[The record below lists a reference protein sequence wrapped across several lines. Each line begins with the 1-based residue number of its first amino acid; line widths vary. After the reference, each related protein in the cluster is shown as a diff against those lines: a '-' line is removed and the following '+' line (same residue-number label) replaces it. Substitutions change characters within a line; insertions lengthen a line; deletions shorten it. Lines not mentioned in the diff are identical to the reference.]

1 MRSLALLCLVA
12 GALTAFAQPSIEF
25 TTAGKLAYSPDA
37 RGNQVIDF
45 SSAGYGGGASLPIV
59 PAKIFVPAGGG
70 HDRERIQAALDLVSA
85 MRPDAGGFRGAVL
98 LSPGVFTID
107 TSLRIAASGVVL
119 RGSGSGE
126 NGTVLR
132 ATGVSR
138 RTLIEIAGHGDRIE
152 IPGSRQTVTDAYAPV
167 GATAITVADASGF
180 HARDRIVVLRP
191 STAAWISLLRM
202 DQFQGWRANERL
214 HWLPGS
220 RDIAWDR
227 VVTGVE
233 GNRVLFDAPLTTALD
248 REYGGGFVYRYD
260 APGRIHHSGI
270 ENLRLVSDYD
280 RARPKDEDHSWVA
293 ISLDHV
299 ENAWVRQVA
308 ALHFVAYAFLA
319 QADAKW
325 ITIED
330 CDALDPIGEDAAY
343 RGRAF
348 HTAGQ
353 LTLFERCHS
362 RRGRQ
367 DFTTGFAAA
376 GPIVFLDC
384 TSEESRN
391 YSGPLDSWA
400 SGVLYDNVKIR
411 GNALRLVNRGT
422 DDQGAGWAA
431 ANSILWN
438 CEATDI
444 EVQNPPGAYNQSY
457 GCRGSMPSNEKTASG
472 NPYTDFGRGNPIEPA
487 SLYRQQLAE
496 RSAVAETLP
505 IPASS
510 AGVPP
515 LSVAQLTAFLTREA
529 AQKPAASGKPL
540 RIENGRFTIGGQP
553 AWTTRVAFQF
563 YLGQTVPTLA
573 ARVGG
578 AITRFTPGR
587 TGTGLTDDLE
597 AFAASLSPGAAFY
610 HYYGLWYDRRRV
622 NHNFD
627 GSAERRTGDAWAP
640 FLEQP
645 WARSGQGKAWDGLS
659 KYDLARFNP
668 WFFERV
674 KEFADICDRRG
685 LILHHFFYLQHN
697 LAETQAHYAD
707 FPWRPMNAIQATGL
721 PERNPAA
728 NTFYDV
734 ANPVRRQLHQLYI
747 RKCLNTLRDNTNV
760 VYDLDPEYSAP
771 LPFVRFWLDT
781 IAQWEKENGK
791 RVFIALQ
798 IPKAEI
804 DTLLRDPVYR
814 PMIAAMAFQGW
825 NYRPDGT
832 LFAIPAGVNK
842 APREL
847 EPAILTEA
855 DLAALRQQIRDPQYL
870 DTANIIYAPETQQ
883 AIRRLRQSTQPMRY
897 RALREYCD
905 QFPGLVVIGQND
917 EHPQLT
923 AALEKSV
930 PAALRAR
937 TKPAPLLRTHPD
949 TAWSMAA
956 PGETYLIYSM
966 AGAPVEL
973 DLSADS
979 GTYSVTWIGASGPQP
994 GSQTIRGG
1002 TVVELAPPQTGQP
1015 WIAWLKR
1022 GTA

>member
-1 MRSLALLCLVA
+1 MRPSTLLSLVA
-12 GALTAFAQPSIEF
+12 GALTAFAQPSVRL
-25 TTAGKLAYSPDA
+25 TADGHLVYTPDA
-37 RGNQVIDF
+37 RGNQVLDF
-45 SSAGYGGGASLPIV
+45 SSAGYGGGVSLPIV
-59 PAKIFVPAGGG
+59 PARIFVPSGAG
-70 HDRERIQAALDLVSA
+70 HDRERIQALIDLVSA
-85 MRPDAGGFRGAVL
+85 MRADAHGFRGAVL
-98 LSPGVFTID
+98 LGPGVFAID
-107 TSLRIAASGVVL
+107 TGLRIAASGVVL
-119 RGSGSGE
+119 RGSGSGG
-126 NGTVLR
+126 NGTVLH

-138 RTLIEIAGHGDRIE
+138 RTLIEIAGQGQRTE
-152 IPGSRQTVTDAYAPV
+152 IAASRRTVTGDYVPA
-167 GATAITVADASGF
+167 GATSVTVADASGF
-180 HARDRIVVLRP
+180 HAGDHIMVVRP

-202 DQFQGWRANERL
+202 DQFQGWRAPERL

-233 GNRVLFDAPLTTALD
+233 GDRIRFDAPLTTALD
-248 REYGGGFVYRYD
+248 REYGGGLVYRYD
-260 APGRIHHSGI
+260 FPGRIQHSGV

-280 RARPKDEDHSWVA
+280 RARPKDEDHSWIA

-299 ENAWVRQVA
+299 ENAWVRQVT
-308 ALHFVAYAFLA
+308 ALHFVAYAVLA
-319 QADAKW
+319 QADTKW
-325 ITIED
+325 VTIED

-353 LTLFERCHS
+353 LTLFERCRS

-391 YSGPLDSWA
+391 YSGPLESWA

-411 GNALRLVNRGT
+411 GNALRLINRGT

-438 CEATDI
+438 SEATDI

-457 GCRGSMPSNEKTASG
+457 GCRGSMPSNEKTVAG
-472 NPYTDFGRGNPIEPA
+472 DPYTDFGRGNPTAPA

-496 RSAVAETLP
+496 RRAVVESLP
-505 IPASS
+505 IPVSS
-510 AGVPP
+510 TGVP
-515 LSVAQLTAFLTREA
+515 QLPAEQFSAFLAREA
-529 AQKPAASGKPL
+529 AAKPAATGKPL
-540 RIENGRFTIGGQP
+540 RVENGRFTIGGQP
-553 AWTTRVAFQF
+553 AWTARAGFQF
-563 YLGQTVPTLA
+563 YLGQTVPALA

-597 AFAASLSPGAAFY
+597 AFAASLAPGTAFY

-659 KYDLARFNP
+659 KYDLTRFNP

-674 KEFADICDRRG
+674 KQFADICDRRG

-707 FPWRPMNAIQATGL
+707 FPWRPMNAIQDTGL

-728 NTFYDV
+728 NTFYDL
-734 ANPVRRQLHQLYI
+734 ADPVRRQLHQLYI
-747 RKCLNTLRDNTNV
+747 RKCLNTLRNNTNV

-798 IPKAEI
+798 IPKTEI
-804 DTLLRDPVYR
+804 DTLLNDPAYR
-814 PMIAAMAFQGW
+814 PMIAAIAFQGW

-855 DLAALRQQIRDPQYL
+855 DLAAVRRQIRDPQYL
-870 DTANIIYAPETQQ
+870 DEANIIYAPETQQ
-883 AIRRLRQSTQPMRY
+883 AIRRLRQSTPPMRY
-897 RALREYCD
+897 RALREYRD
-905 QFPGLVVIGQND
+905 QFPALVVVGQND
-917 EHPQLT
+917 EYPQLT
-923 AALEKSV
+923 AALEKVV
-930 PAALRAR
+930 PGVLRAR
-937 TKPAPLLRTHPD
+937 TKPAPLLRAHLD

-956 PGETYLIYSM
+956 PGQAYLVYSM
-966 AGAPVEL
+966 AGAAVEL
-973 DLSADS
+973 DLSADRN
-979 GTYSVTWIGASGPQP
+979 TYSLTWIGATGPQP
-994 GSQTIRGG
+994 GTQSARGG
-1002 TVVELAPPQTGQP
+1002 VVVQLAPPQPGQP
-1015 WIAWLKR
+1015 WVAWLQKLN
-1022 GTA
+1022 